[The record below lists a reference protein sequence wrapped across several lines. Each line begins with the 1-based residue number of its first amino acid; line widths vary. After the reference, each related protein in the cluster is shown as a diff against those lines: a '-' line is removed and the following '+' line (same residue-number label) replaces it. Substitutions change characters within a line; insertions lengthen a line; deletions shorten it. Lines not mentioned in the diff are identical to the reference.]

1 MAETTKL
8 GKRGALVIP
17 AAIRRRFGLE
27 EGSLVLVE
35 EHEDG
40 ILIRP
45 AVALPIEQYTPE
57 WRAEFLLSNAVDDTD
72 YEEAVEEVRGIGV
85 DPATVPHIRLS

>member
-57 WRAEFLLSNAVDDTD
+57 RRAEFLLSNAVDDTD

>member
-8 GKRGALVIP
+8 GKRGTLVVP

-35 EHEDG
+35 EREDG

-45 AVALPIEQYTPE
+45 AVALPLEQYTPE
-57 WRAEFLLSNAVDDTD
+57 RRAEFLLSNAVDDAD
-72 YEEAVEEVRGIGV
+72 YEEAMEEVRGMGL
-85 DPATVPHIRLS
+85 DPATIPHVRPS

>member
-57 WRAEFLLSNAVDDTD
+57 RRAEFLLSNAVDDTD

-85 DPATVPHIRLS
+85 DPATVPHIRPS